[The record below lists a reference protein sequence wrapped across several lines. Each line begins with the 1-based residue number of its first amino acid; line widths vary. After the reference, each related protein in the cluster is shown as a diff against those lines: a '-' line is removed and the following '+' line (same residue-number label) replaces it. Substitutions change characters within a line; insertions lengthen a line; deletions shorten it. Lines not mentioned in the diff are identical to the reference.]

1 MYTGA
6 KKVKALPDF
15 KLLLVFENG
24 ERRLFDVSP
33 YLDHGIFRALRDPAV
48 FNSAHISFDTV
59 AWSNG
64 ADLCPEVLY
73 RDSTPVDKVRPR
85 RTVDK
90 SRRPR
95 TKAKKHS

>member
-6 KKVKALPDF
+6 KEVKTLPDF

-24 ERRLFDVSP
+24 EHRLLDVSP
-33 YLDHGIFRALRDPAV
+33 YLDHGVFRALRDPAV

-73 RDSTPVDKVRPR
+73 RDSTPVDDAQMYRSSSKPPR
-85 RTVDK
+85 A
-90 SRRPR
+90 
-95 TKAKKHS
+95 KAKRHS

>member
-6 KKVKALPDF
+6 KDVKTLPDF

-33 YLDHGIFRALRDPAV
+33 YLDRGVFQALRDPAV

-73 RDSTPVDKVRPR
+73 RDSTPVDDAQVHRSSSKP
-85 RTVDK
+85 
-90 SRRPR
+90 SRA
-95 TKAKKHS
+95 KAKEPS

>member
-6 KKVKALPDF
+6 KEVKALPDF

-33 YLDHGIFRALRDPAV
+33 YLDHGVFQALRDPVV

-73 RDSTPVDKVRPR
+73 RDSTPVADAQVRRSSDTRKSTRAKTKR
-85 RTVDK
+85 R
-90 SRRPR
+90 S
-95 TKAKKHS
+95 

>member
-1 MYTGA
+1 MYAGA
-6 KKVKALPDF
+6 KEVKTLPDF
-15 KLLLVFENG
+15 KLLLIFENG

-33 YLDHGIFRALRDPAV
+33 YLDHGVFRALRDPAV

-73 RDSTPVDKVRPR
+73 RDSTPVDDAQAGR
-85 RTVDK
+85 DSHK
-90 SRRPR
+90 SKSSRA
-95 TKAKKHS
+95 KAKRHS

>member
-1 MYTGA
+1 MYSGA
-6 KKVKALPDF
+6 KEVKALSDF

-33 YLDHGIFRALRDPAV
+33 YLDHGIFQALKDPAV

-73 RDSTPVDKVRPR
+73 RDSTPVDKVQAR
-85 RTVDK
+85 RKANK
-90 SRRPR
+90 SRSPR
-95 TKAKKHS
+95 TKAKKRS